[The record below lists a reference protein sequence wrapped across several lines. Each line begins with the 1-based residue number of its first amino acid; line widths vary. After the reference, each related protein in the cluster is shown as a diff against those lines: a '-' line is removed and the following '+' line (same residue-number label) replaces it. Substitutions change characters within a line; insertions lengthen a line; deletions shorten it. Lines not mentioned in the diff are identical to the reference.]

1 MRITKQSLSIL
12 DLFVFFI
19 IPGLFAFFP
28 LFSIYAMVADLRR
41 CEERKIYNKNFV
53 VIKVGKDDGVTSGKI
68 HTPTVYKTVLAMST
82 EDTTKFI
89 EWSMTTEKFYNTHI
103 GDTLKF
109 KFLNKERLFTI
120 R

>member
-1 MRITKQSLSIL
+1 MRITKQRLSISG
-12 DLFVFFI
+12 LFVFF
-19 IPGLFAFFP
+19 L
-28 LFSIYAMVADLRR
+28 LFSIYAMMTDHRR
-41 CEERKIYNKNFV
+41 CEARKIYNKNFV